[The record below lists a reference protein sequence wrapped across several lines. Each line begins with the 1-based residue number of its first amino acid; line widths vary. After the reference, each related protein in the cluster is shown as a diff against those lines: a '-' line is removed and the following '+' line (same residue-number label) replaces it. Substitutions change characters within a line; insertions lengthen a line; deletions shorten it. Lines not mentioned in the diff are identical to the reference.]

1 MNFKKLLVAAALL
14 VPLTAS
20 FGVQAHA
27 TPAAARI
34 TLPEAATPAPFELA
48 AKRKYHRLKPGCR
61 ASFCRPG
68 YDWGDYR
75 RYERRKNFGRF
86 VAGVTLGAVIITA
99 ANTIPRRP
107 SPDLC
112 WYWSNNSRTR
122 GYWDYCY

>member
-1 MNFKKLLVAAALL
+1 MNFKQLLVAAALL

-20 FGVQAHA
+20 FGPQAQAMPA
-27 TPAAARI
+27 TPRI
-34 TLPEAATPAPFELA
+34 APPEIMVPAPFELV

-61 ASFCRPG
+61 AGFCRPG
-68 YDWGDYR
+68 YNWGDYR

-86 VAGVTLGAVIITA
+86 VAGVTLGAVIITH

-112 WYWSNNSRTR
+112 WHWSNNSRTR

>member
-1 MNFKKLLVAAALL
+1 MIVKNLFLAAALL

-20 FGVQAHA
+20 LGMPVHA
-27 TPAAARI
+27 MPVTARI
-34 TLPEAATPAPFELA
+34 PLPEVMTSAPFELV
-48 AKRKYHRLKPGCR
+48 AKRKYYRIKPGCR

-99 ANTIPRRP
+99 ANAVPRRP

-112 WYWSNNSRTR
+112 WNWSNKSRTR